1 MGRLWR
7 WIKDNWKGYWKASS
21 YHANSKIDRE
31 LGAQKKKKK
40 KKKKKQE

>member
-21 YHANSKIDRE
+21 NHAAFKIDRE
-31 LGAQKKKKK
+31 LGAQKKKG
-40 KKKKKQE
+40 KKKQQ